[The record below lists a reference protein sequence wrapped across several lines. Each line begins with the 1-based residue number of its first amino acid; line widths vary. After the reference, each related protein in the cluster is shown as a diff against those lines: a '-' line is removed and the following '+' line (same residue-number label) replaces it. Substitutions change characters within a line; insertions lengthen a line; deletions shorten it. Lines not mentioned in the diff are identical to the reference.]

1 MPTNNDKTPIE
12 IELSKA
18 NADLAYR
25 VACILRTTVEEVVS
39 LCLAGSTNP

>member
-1 MPTNNDKTPIE
+1 MPANTQTVYVE

-25 VACILRTTVEEVVS
+25 VACILKTSVEEVVA
-39 LCLAGSTNP
+39 LCLSGSTNP